1 MPRWVVNRGCCSG
14 RRLLTRATGN
24 AQGVRRDRRGGM
36 AESSRGGEV
45 LGEVRKGTAEE
56 VGRKRGDQSL
66 RAKNELL
73 G

>member
-36 AESSRGGEV
+36 AELSRGGEV
-45 LGEVRKGTAEE
+45 LGEGRKGTAQE

-66 RAKNELL
+66 RAKNEFL

>member
-1 MPRWVVNRGCCSG
+1 
-14 RRLLTRATGN
+14 
-24 AQGVRRDRRGGM
+24 M

-45 LGEVRKGTAEE
+45 LGEGRKGTAQE

-66 RAKNELL
+66 RAKNEFL

>member
-1 MPRWVVNRGCCSG
+1 
-14 RRLLTRATGN
+14 
-24 AQGVRRDRRGGM
+24 M

-45 LGEVRKGTAEE
+45 LGEGRKGTAEE
-56 VGRKRGDQSL
+56 MGRKRGDQSL